1 MHEHLNELNSNQ
13 KSAVVQKD
21 GPVLIIAGAGA
32 GKTKTIT
39 HRILH
44 LINEGVAPS
53 SILAVTFTNKASKEM
68 KERVEKMLSS
78 DGKMNFPISNQEKP
92 FISTFHSLGVYIIKE
107 NCHKLGLTRHFNIF
121 DKNDSKRAVKEALVQ
136 NGLDPKQFDPAKIVG
151 FISKQKGNSINYE
164 KFKENV
170 GNDYFSQIVSK
181 VWESYEK
188 TLKKEKALDFDDL
201 LLKTSL
207 LLREDGGVRN
217 YYQNKWQ
224 YVHIDEYQDTNRVQ
238 YEISKLLVGKNQNI
252 CVVGDADQ
260 CILPNT
266 MVKTELGEKR
276 IDKIKKGDKIISAT
290 GHGET
295 NISNVLKVK
304 KRKYIGDIIEIKT
317 KKGFVLK
324 TTPEHIFFSKFNL
337 DKNIY
342 YVYLMYRKDKGF
354 RIGIVKGN
362 RKTGRPDG
370 QIEEQIGFIVRSN
383 QEKADRMWI
392 LKVCE
397 NRQEASYWES
407 YFSFNYGVP
416 TVVFFDNGRKTVM
429 NQKYIDKLFKEM
441 ETEKK
446 VEKIFNDLNLY
457 FDYPHYLP
465 QGTTKN
471 NSEKQR
477 TNLRLSMFD
486 DKRKSLTSPWSASRI
501 SINTTNKK
509 LKTILEK
516 NGFKTRKGKLDD
528 WRMEILRLN
537 YSEAENITKQIFNLD
552 KNLVIQKSVFLT
564 KKNKKFIF
572 LPAGS
577 LHPTMKLGFLEKNK
591 IEQDEIISIKKT
603 NYEGFVYDLD
613 IENTHNY
620 IANNIVVH
628 NCIYSWRGANH
639 KNILNFEKDFSN
651 VKTVVLEE
659 NYRSTKNILS
669 AANDVIKKNKTRKE
683 KNLFTNNA
691 EGEKISLFSNYTE
704 NQEANNV
711 VGKIQELL
719 EKGAD
724 LNEVAVLYRA
734 NFQSRALEEAFLMAG
749 VPYQVLG
756 TKFFDRKEI
765 KDILSFIK
773 ASLNPDNLTD
783 IKRIINV
790 PPRGIGEVT
799 LLKIFNNKKEE
810 LNSKTREKVDN
821 FYQILEKIGESCLKD
836 KPSDVIKFIM
846 KITGI
851 EAKLN
856 PSDGSGTEED
866 KERLDNIKE
875 MVTLAVKYD
884 YFVVPEGLEKMLED
898 SALATDQD
906 EIDNKNKKDAVKM
919 MTVHSS
925 KGLEFDYVFIT
936 GLEDSLF
943 PSKRNEKQTEDE
955 KEEERRLFYVAI
967 TRARKKLFLS
977 YASIR
982 MIFGSK
988 QMNPP
993 SEFIFDIKDNLI
1005 EDESYKRTENY
1016 GNAEK
1021 IIYLD
1026 L

>member
-13 KSAVVQKD
+13 KEAVIQKD
-21 GPVLIIAGAGA
+21 GPILIIAGAGA

-68 KERVEKMLSS
+68 RERVEKMLSS
-78 DGKMNFPISNQEKP
+78 DEKINFPISNQEKP

-107 NCHKLGLTRHFNIF
+107 NSHKLGLNRHFNIF
-121 DKNDSKRAVKEALVQ
+121 DKNDSKRAVKEALIQ
-136 NGLDPKQFDPAKIVG
+136 NGLDPKQFDPAKILG

-181 VWESYEK
+181 VWEGYEK

-201 LLKTSL
+201 LLKTSI
-207 LLREDGGVRN
+207 LLREDSGVRN

-260 CILPNT
+260 
-266 MVKTELGEKR
+266 
-276 IDKIKKGDKIISAT
+276 
-290 GHGET
+290 
-295 NISNVLKVK
+295 
-304 KRKYIGDIIEIKT
+304 
-317 KKGFVLK
+317 
-324 TTPEHIFFSKFNL
+324 
-337 DKNIY
+337 
-342 YVYLMYRKDKGF
+342 
-354 RIGIVKGN
+354 
-362 RKTGRPDG
+362 
-370 QIEEQIGFIVRSN
+370 
-383 QEKADRMWI
+383 
-392 LKVCE
+392 
-397 NRQEASYWES
+397 
-407 YFSFNYGVP
+407 
-416 TVVFFDNGRKTVM
+416 
-429 NQKYIDKLFKEM
+429 
-441 ETEKK
+441 
-446 VEKIFNDLNLY
+446 
-457 FDYPHYLP
+457 
-465 QGTTKN
+465 
-471 NSEKQR
+471 
-477 TNLRLSMFD
+477 
-486 DKRKSLTSPWSASRI
+486 
-501 SINTTNKK
+501 
-509 LKTILEK
+509 
-516 NGFKTRKGKLDD
+516 
-528 WRMEILRLN
+528 
-537 YSEAENITKQIFNLD
+537 
-552 KNLVIQKSVFLT
+552 
-564 KKNKKFIF
+564 
-572 LPAGS
+572 
-577 LHPTMKLGFLEKNK
+577 
-591 IEQDEIISIKKT
+591 
-603 NYEGFVYDLD
+603 
-613 IENTHNY
+613 
-620 IANNIVVH
+620 
-628 NCIYSWRGANH
+628 CIYSWRGANH

-669 AANDVIKKNKTRKE
+669 AANDVIKKNKIRKE
-683 KNLFTNNA
+683 KNLFTNNI

-704 NQEANNV
+704 KQEADNV

-719 EKGAD
+719 EKGAN
-724 LNEVAVLYRA
+724 LNEIAVLYRA

-765 KDILSFIK
+765 KDMLSFIK
-773 ASLNPDNLTD
+773 ASLNPDSLTD

-799 LLKIFNNKKEE
+799 LLKIFNNKINE
-810 LNSKTREKVDN
+810 LNPKTKEKVDN
-821 FYQILEKIGESCLKD
+821 FYQMLEKIGESCLKD

-851 EAKLN
+851 EAKLS

-866 KERLDNIKE
+866 KERLDNIRE

-884 YFVVPEGLEKMLED
+884 YFIVPEGLEKMLED

-919 MTVHSS
+919 MTVHAS

-943 PSKRNEKQTEDE
+943 PSRRNKKQTEEE

-993 SEFIFDIKDNLI
+993 SEFIFDIKDSLI
-1005 EDESYKRTENY
+1005 EDESYKRTEIY
-1016 GNAEK
+1016 GNSDK

>member
-78 DGKMNFPISNQEKP
+78 DGKINFPISNQEKP

-107 NCHKLGLTRHFNIF
+107 NSHKLGLTRHFNIF
-121 DKNDSKRAVKEALVQ
+121 DKNDSKRAVKEALIQ

-151 FISKQKGNSINYE
+151 FISKQKGNSISYE
-164 KFKENV
+164 KFKENT

-181 VWESYEK
+181 VWDGYEK

-201 LLKTSL
+201 LLKTSI
-207 LLREDGGVRN
+207 LLREDSGVRN

-238 YEISKLLVGKNQNI
+238 YEISKLLVGKKQNI
-252 CVVGDADQ
+252 CVVGDTDQ
-260 CILPNT
+260 CLLPSTKILT
-266 MVKTELGEKR
+266 KFGEKR
-276 IDKIKKGDKIISAT
+276 IDKIKKGEKIISAS
-290 GHGET
+290 GYGET
-295 NISNVLKVK
+295 CFSKVLKIK
-304 KRKYIGDIIEIKT
+304 KRNYKKEIIKIKT
-317 KKGFVLK
+317 KRGFVLE
-324 TTPEHIFFSKFNL
+324 TTPEHIVFSDFSLEN
-337 DKNIY
+337 NIFY
-342 YVYLMYRKDKGF
+342 IYLMYKKGIGF
-354 RIGIVKGN
+354 RIGKVQGK
-362 RKTGRPDG
+362 RSPKKDVD
-370 QIEEQIGFIVRSN
+370 QIGFIVRNN
-383 QEKADRMWI
+383 QEKSDKMWV
-392 LKVCE
+392 LKVCK
-397 NRQEASYWES
+397 NKQEASFWENF
-407 YFSFNYGVP
+407 YAFKYGIP
-416 TVVFFDNGRKTVM
+416 LIVFFDNGRKISM
-429 NQKYIDKLFKEM
+429 DQILINKLFKDID
-441 ETEKK
+441 TEKRAF
-446 VEKIFNDLNLY
+446 KILDDLGLSFN
-457 FDYPHYLP
+457 YPHYLP
-465 QGTTKN
+465 QGTTKI
-471 NSEKQR
+471 NSDKKR
-477 TNLRLSMFD
+477 VNLRLTMFD
-486 DKRKSLTSPWSASRI
+486 DKRKSLTSPWGASRI
-501 SINTTNKK
+501 SINTTDTIFKK
-509 LKTILEK
+509 ILEK
-516 NGFKTRKGKLDD
+516 NDFKTRKGKNND
-528 WRMEILRLN
+528 WRFEMSVLSYSKAEKIVEKIL
-537 YSEAENITKQIFNLD
+537 SLD
-552 KNLVIQKSVFLT
+552 KDISLKRSAFVT
-564 KKNKKFIF
+564 KNKRLSF
-572 LPAGS
+572 LPTGS
-577 LHPTMKLGFLEKNK
+577 LHPTMKIPFYEKGK
-591 IEQDEIISIKKT
+591 IEEDIIISIEK
-603 NYEGFVYDLD
+603 NFYSGFVYDLD

-620 IANNIVVH
+620 IANGLVVH
-628 NCIYSWRGANH
+628 NCIYGWRGANH

-704 NQEANNV
+704 RQEADNV

-765 KDILSFIK
+765 KDIISFIK
-773 ASLNPDNLTD
+773 ASLNPDSLTD

-810 LNSKTREKVDN
+810 LNPKTREKVDN
-821 FYQILEKIGESCLKD
+821 FYQMLEKIGESCLKD

-851 EAKLN
+851 EAKLS

-906 EIDNKNKKDAVKM
+906 EIDNKNKKDAVKL
-919 MTVHSS
+919 MTVHAS

-943 PSKRNEKQTEDE
+943 PSKRNNNQTEDE
-955 KEEERRLFYVAI
+955 KEEERRLFYVAL

-1016 GNAEK
+1016 GNSEK